1 MLKQWL
7 KVKSSIVDTNNYL
20 NRVFPSFN
28 SFHKELSSGF
38 KLVDNFS
45 DYFYFHIVNYKDKES
60 KEVHLC
66 KINKIF
72 KDTSSDFNSIFDI
85 FDANIKNNVWLDY
98 SIIAKTIHHA
108 INITS
113 TKTELFATRCGI
125 NQAIQVS
132 DVFYIIV
139 ITNSIYL
146 AKWIFNSLSHC
157 YQLQF
162 TTIVQDL
169 RTFFKRNSNNV
180 IDF

>member
-1 MLKQWL
+1 MWTQH
-7 KVKSSIVDTNNYL
+7 IVDTNNYL

-28 SFHKELSSGF
+28 SFHKGLSSGF

-45 DYFYFHIVNYKDKES
+45 DYFSFHIVNYKDKES

-72 KDTSSDFNSIFDI
+72 KDISSDFNSIFDI

-139 ITNSIYL
+139 ITNSSHTT
-146 AKWIFNSLSHC
+146 WIPH
-157 YQLQF
+157 
-162 TTIVQDL
+162 VDL
-169 RTFFKRNSNNV
+169 MLYTWSFRVGCTVTST
-180 IDF
+180 DHL